1 MIKVFVGTMYT
12 IENEL
17 LQCVKSI
24 HEQKNVQVEHVILSN
39 LPEREAHNE
48 LWKNWHQRRNQGFD
62 MFVKVDA
69 DTIVKS
75 HDVFKI
81 AHKTMIDLNATGIQ
95 APLHDHISG
104 VDINGLNFFMPVVS
118 FSESTSELYCDRAD
132 IGNDRTLR
140 GKDLPSQLRPAG
152 DHCKNPSN
160 IQAFH
165 YGLHRMLKGQ
175 HVTLNS
181 VKNTF
186 KSLRLESSKWA
197 LIGAQYA
204 SYYSEHTGFNYSD
217 EKFKQHFDHALKN
230 EEANTRLL
238 LSRI

>member
-24 HEQKNVQVEHVILSN
+24 HEQTEVSIEHVILSN

-48 LWKNWHQRRNQGFD
+48 LWKNWHQRRDQGFD

-69 DTIVKS
+69 DTIIKS
-75 HDVFKI
+75 PDVFKV
-81 AHKTMIDLNATGIQ
+81 AHKTMIDFNATGIQ
-95 APLHDHISG
+95 APLYDYISG
-104 VDINGLNFFMPVVS
+104 IEINGLNFFMPAVS
-118 FSESTSELYCDRAD
+118 FKESTSELYCDRAD
-132 IGNDRTLR
+132 IGNDNTLR
-140 GKDLPSQLRPAG
+140 GSKLPNQLKPAG
-152 DHCKNPSN
+152 YHCKNPSN

-175 HVTLNS
+175 HATLNS
-181 VKNTF
+181 VKNMFRTT
-186 KSLRLESSKWA
+186 KLESSKWA
-197 LIGAQYA
+197 LFGTQYA
-204 SYYSEHTGFNYSD
+204 SQYPGHIGFNYSD
-217 EKFKQHFDHALKN
+217 EKFQQHFDHALKN
-230 EEANTRLL
+230 EESNTKLL